1 MSLLATIALAA
12 SGATLPAC
20 SWDRPGVNPFMGD
33 VVAAV
38 DDYKDIPQAARTKLK
53 ARVEARSYDEIA
65 TIRRDAIVG
74 QAKYGAEIRDMHFG
88 AGSVCRTVT
97 RAKWTPQTE
106 ERGLVYCEETHCI
119 IVPTVCRNVSRIKRL
134 TARPVATSPVATM
147 AAASSAQD
155 LDDPQTQL
163 ELDPPSA
170 GPNTGV
176 PAPNERGS
184 FAQMVA
190 EPGPAPTLISPS
202 TPLGTPSPAPAPGGF
217 VPPSLPPGTV
227 PTETPQPPPIPLPP
241 PIPEPG
247 TWALMLSGLAT
258 VALIARR
265 RRAR

>member
-38 DDYKDIPQAARTKLK
+38 DDYKDIPQAVRTKLK
-53 ARVEARSYDEIA
+53 TRMEARSYDEIA

-74 QAKYGAEIRDMHFG
+74 QAKYGGEIRDMHFG

-97 RAKWTPQTE
+97 RTKWTPQTE
-106 ERGLVYCEETHCI
+106 ERGLVYCEDSHCI

-134 TARPVATSPVATM
+134 AARPVATSPVATM
-147 AAASSAQD
+147 AAASSAQE
-155 LDDPQTQL
+155 LDDPQAQL

-170 GPNTGV
+170 GPTTGV

-190 EPGPAPTLISPS
+190 EPGPAPVLSPS
-202 TPLGTPSPAPAPGGF
+202 TPLGTPTPSPAPGGF
-217 VPPSLPPGTV
+217 IPPSLPPGTV
-227 PTETPQPPPIPLPP
+227 TETPQPPPV
-241 PIPEPG
+241 PEPG
-247 TWALMLSGLAT
+247 TWALLLSGLAT

-265 RRAR
+265 RARFGA

>member
-20 SWDRPGVNPFMGD
+20 SWDRPGINPFMGD

-38 DDYKDIPQAARTKLK
+38 DDYKDIPQTVRTKLK
-53 ARVEARSYDEIA
+53 TRMEARSYDEIA

-74 QAKYGAEIRDMHFG
+74 QAKYGSEIRDMHFG

-97 RAKWTPQTE
+97 RTKWTPQTE

-147 AAASSAQD
+147 AAASSAHD
-155 LDDPQTQL
+155 LDDPQVQL
-163 ELDPPSA
+163 EFDPPSA
-170 GPNTGV
+170 GPSTGV
-176 PAPNERGS
+176 PAAPSERGS
-184 FAQMVA
+184 FAQMIA
-190 EPGPAPTLISPS
+190 EPGPAPTPLIPS
-202 TPLGTPSPAPAPGGF
+202 TPTTATAPAPAPGGF
-217 VPPSLPPGTV
+217 VPPVLPPGTTV
-227 PTETPQPPPIPLPP
+227 PTENPLPP
-241 PIPEPG
+241 PLPAVPEPG
-247 TWALMLSGLAT
+247 TWATMLAGLAT
-258 VALIARR
+258 VAAIARR